1 MISTAIMRRIGPLLV
16 GLYVVAQICGVAPLM
31 SCDSAHVAAATHMLY
46 ECKRTGALPQED
58 HHHAGDADDTAQHH
72 VLLDLNGVL
81 IQSFVVVNS
90 VAHFEMEASTPRS
103 LAEADVVLLERP
115 PKPFLSV

>member
-1 MISTAIMRRIGPLLV
+1 MISIAIIRRIGPLLV
-16 GLYVVAQICGVAPLM
+16 GLYIVAQICGVVPLM
-31 SCDSAHVAAATHMLY
+31 SCDSAHVAPATHMLS
-46 ECKRTGALPQED
+46 ECKRTGALPQD
-58 HHHAGDADDTAQHH
+58 HHHHAGDADGTAQHH

-90 VAHFEMEASTPRS
+90 IAHFAIEASAPRS